1 MPTNTLQSG
10 TTDIESTSP
19 YAFVPGMRSHQALS
33 DLLDHANTAITQN
46 EVMYAG
52 VALGPELNSYYHLAE
67 QNGTF
72 EEAKAVI
79 KMHPV
84 YEACMTDPYTRRAFD
99 KPRGYAGDALMLDY
113 IYRPDWSALSDK
125 SRTVHSVTTLGPM
138 GLSIKYRREF
148 LRAHIDQ
155 TVATTPNARILSVA
169 SGHCRELD
177 DCLLRRHP
185 QNAQFIAL
193 DQDKESC
200 EYVRKE
206 YQAPWLEVRE
216 ENVKQLLRPGFDIG
230 QFDCI
235 YSAGLY
241 DYLPDAIATALTSS
255 LEARLKPGGRLLL
268 ANFLP
273 DCHGRGY
280 MEFVMDWR
288 LIWRTN
294 EQMRTILPAS
304 MQSTAAVAADP
315 HQNVVY
321 ALWTKPVN

>member
-1 MPTNTLQSG
+1 VRRVRRADFLTIKNSCSSHHRLGFRPG
-10 TTDIESTSP
+10 VSTYKSVQICE
-19 YAFVPGMRSHQALS
+19 ATS
-33 DLLDHANTAITQN
+33 
-46 EVMYAG
+46 
-52 VALGPELNSYYHLAE
+52 LGPELNSIYHSIADND
-67 QNGTF
+67 QF
-72 EEAKAVI
+72 EHAKAAI
-79 KMHPV
+79 KVHPV

-113 IYRPDWSALSDK
+113 IYRPDWSALSD
-125 SRTVHSVTTLGPM
+125 SARTVHSVTTLGPM

-148 LRAHIDQ
+148 LRSHIDQ

-177 DCLLRRHP
+177 DSLLRSHP
-185 QNAQFIAL
+185 QSVEFIAL

-200 EYVRKE
+200 AYVRKE
-206 YQAPWLEVRE
+206 YAAPWLEVRE

-230 QFDCI
+230 QFDFI

-241 DYLPDAIATALTSS
+241 DYLTDAVATALTSS
-255 LEARLKPGGRLLL
+255 LQARLKPGGRLLL

-273 DCHGRGY
+273 DCYGRGY

-288 LIWRTN
+288 LIWRTA
-294 EQMRTILPAS
+294 EEMRAILPTA

-321 ALWTKPVN
+321 ALWTKPTY